1 MSSSCEET
9 PSTPTVE
16 MAATCLMLLSKL
28 DESHAQPSRDDV
40 RAFECRTCGKRF
52 TTFQALGGHRASHK
66 KPKPDH
72 DCFSQSKKTTAAP
85 PRPKAHECAIC
96 GAEFA
101 LGQALGGH
109 MRRHRDGA
117 SGGVLEIG
125 SGDTTTFGA
134 VHVKCKR
141 VCLKMDLNL
150 TPGEND
156 LQTCVPDL
164 KLQLG
169 KRESEMRMESGT
181 VQEYDLRLQMIKRRR
196 FRDALLGLVAL

>member
-9 PSTPTVE
+9 PSKPTVE
-16 MAATCLMLLSKL
+16 TAATCLMLLSKL
-28 DESHAQPSRDDV
+28 DESHAQPSRDDI
-40 RAFECRTCGKRF
+40 RAFECRTCRKRF

-72 DCFSQSKKTTAAP
+72 DSFFQSKNTTVTP

-117 SGGVLEIG
+117 NGVVLGSG
-125 SGDTTTFGA
+125 SGDTTAFGE
-134 VHVKCKR
+134 VHVMGER

-150 TPGEND
+150 TPGENE
-156 LQTCVPDL
+156 LQMCVPDL

-169 KRESEMRMESGT
+169 KREYEIRMESGT
-181 VQEYDLRLQMIKRRR
+181 VQEYDLWTQLRKRRR
-196 FRDALLGLVAL
+196 FGEALLGLVAL